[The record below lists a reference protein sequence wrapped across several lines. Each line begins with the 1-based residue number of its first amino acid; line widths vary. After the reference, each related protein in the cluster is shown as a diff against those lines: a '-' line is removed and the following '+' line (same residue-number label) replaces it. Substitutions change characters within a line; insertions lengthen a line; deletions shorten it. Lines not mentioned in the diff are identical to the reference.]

1 MATAKKCDICGRL
14 YESYNIRN
22 LDERTNAFMLLNLDN
37 QGKYYSHGPYDCCPD
52 CMSSIRLTIY
62 NLKKDLET

>member
-14 YESYNIRN
+14 YESYNTRN
-22 LDERTNAFMLLNLDN
+22 SEERTNALVLLNLDN
-37 QGKYYSHGPYDCCPD
+37 QVKYYSHGPYDCCPD
-52 CMSSIRLTIY
+52 CMSSIRLTIC